1 MRLAMQKTVKLHDK
15 TFRVMIPAEQID
27 RAVQAVAD
35 SINRDYAHVDTPLFV
50 GVLNGSFMFL
60 SDLIKKIDLTS
71 ELSFVKLA
79 SYEGDRSTGKVKTLI
94 GLNNSLRGRHIIIV
108 EDIVE
113 TGGSIETM
121 INDLAQYEP
130 ASVEI
135 CTLFFKPAC
144 YHKPFPI
151 KYRALEIGNEFI
163 VGYGLDYNQLGR
175 SLKHIYVVT
184 V

>member
-1 MRLAMQKTVKLHDK
+1 MKEVIQLHDRK
-15 TFRVMIPAEQID
+15 FRVMIPAEKID
-27 RAVQAVAD
+27 EAVSAVARR
-35 SINRDYAHVDTPLFV
+35 INDDYADKETPIFL
-50 GVLNGSFMFL
+50 GILNGSFMFM
-60 SDLIKKIDLTS
+60 SDLIKKIEFNN

-113 TGGSIETM
+113 TGGSIEAM
-121 INDLAQYEP
+121 IQDLARYEP
-130 ASVEI
+130 ASVEV

-144 YHKPFPI
+144 YNKPYPI

-163 VGYGLDYNQLGR
+163 VGYGLDYDQLGR

-184 V
+184 E